1 MLPQTKLAEATGNYR
16 ALTEEEQETGE
27 DQCKE
32 LYLVRSERKEGPLQ
46 PGLYHQNALFF
57 LKKKNVSRAKGA
69 DVRAIDGV
77 YLEHFIGI

>member
-1 MLPQTKLAEATGNYR
+1 MLPQTKLAEETGNYG
-16 ALTEEEQETGE
+16 ALKEEEQETGE

-32 LYLVRSERKEGPLQ
+32 LYLDRSERKAGPLQ
-46 PGLYHQNALFF
+46 PGLYRQKDLF
-57 LKKKNVSRAKGA
+57 LKNVSRAKGA